1 MVRQRLLLVAF
12 ASIVLFGLDVVPAF
26 ANSDSGCSQT
36 DVVSHLC
43 HVSGAVNGDAVDVS
57 GTTTSPGSSNAGGPK
72 RGVPKGGSNGRPKPA
87 APLAPADP
95 LKVVRSEFGA
105 TNPLTIIDLA
115 SFKPRPGTDHMEPN
129 GWMIVGL
136 DTNFYAA
143 TGNEIVDGTLLGQ
156 PASVRFTPVA
166 WHWTYGDGT
175 SATRR
180 TAGSTWAAQ
189 GIQQFDPTATSH
201 VYRKAGSYY
210 IDLSIEFGA
219 EYKFATGDWVPVDG
233 TIAVPANRLKATA
246 GSAKTVL
253 VNRDCT
259 QNPSGPGC

>member
-1 MVRQRLLLVAF
+1 MVGSRLLLIAALVVASVVLTAQP
-12 ASIVLFGLDVVPAF
+12 ASAASACNTLDLKQGTCKVAGRV
-26 ANSDSGCSQT
+26 
-36 DVVSHLC
+36 
-43 HVSGAVNGDAVDVS
+43 GDGKVDVS

-189 GIQQFDPTATSH
+189 GVQQFDPTATSY

-210 IDLSIEFGA
+210 IDLSIEYGA

>member
-1 MVRQRLLLVAF
+1 MAAQLPSA
-12 ASIVLFGLDVVPAF
+12 AF
-26 ANSDSGCSQT
+26 ANGTPSSCGQFELNTGTCHISGT
-36 DVVSHLC
+36 
-43 HVSGAVNGDAVDVS
+43 VNGDAVDVS

-72 RGVPKGGSNGRPKPA
+72 RGGPKGRPKPA
-87 APLAPADP
+87 APQAPADP
-95 LKVVRSEFGA
+95 LKVVRGAFGA
-105 TNPLTIIDLA
+105 TNPLTISDLA
-115 SFKPRPGTDHMEPN
+115 SFKPIPGTDHMEPN

-143 TGNEIVDGTLLGQ
+143 VGNEIVDGTLLGQ
-156 PASVRFTPVA
+156 PASVRFTPVV

-175 SATRR
+175 SAAHA
-180 TAGSTWAAQ
+180 TAGATWAAQ

-201 VYRKAGSYY
+201 IYRKAGTYY

-219 EYKFATGDWVPVDG
+219 EYKYATGAWISVDG
-233 TIAVPANRLKATA
+233 TITVPANRLKATA